1 VALRKSSRLKK
12 KQNSQGLY
20 LNAAIGVIGTILL
33 GFIFS
38 FSSNVTHKGVPIDV
52 TFPEIKDQPMLAI
65 EVYEKNPIQDIKV
78 EVLNGCGI
86 KGIAAKTA
94 DYLRSNRVDV
104 IRSDNADNHNYPNTV
119 IISRNENIESL
130 KAVTQSFGLSLKD
143 DKHVFIVPDES
154 LGVDITVILGKD
166 INDFPL
172 LADLIQTI
180 Q

>member
-1 VALRKSSRLKK
+1 MALKKRSRKKK
-12 KQNSQGLY
+12 KQQYQNMS
-20 LNAAIGVIGTILL
+20 LNAAIGIIGTILL

-38 FSSNVTHKGVPIDV
+38 FSSNINHSGVPIDV
-52 TFPEIKDQPMLAI
+52 TFPEIDDQPMLAI

-94 DYLRSNRVDV
+94 NYLRSNQVDV
-104 IRSDNADNHNYPNTV
+104 IRSDNADNHNYPNTI
-119 IISRNENIESL
+119 IISRNENLESL
-130 KAVTQSFGLSLKD
+130 KAVTESFGLSLKD
-143 DKHVFIVPDES
+143 EKHVFIVPDES

-166 INDFPL
+166 ISKFSL
-172 LADLIQTI
+172 LSDLIQTN